1 MRSERLT
8 LALHSGVLV
17 LPPEGTIAVF
27 GPQAGEDLG
36 ALPRTRVLVVTG
48 FRPDHDAFTA
58 AGWTCAVQ
66 GPEGCA
72 AALVCLP
79 RSREAALSLIA
90 QAEACVRPGGP
101 VAVDG
106 QKTDGIEPALKAL
119 RTALPPGALSDP
131 VTKAHG
137 RLAVFAA
144 GAADLSGWRAWPRI
158 IAEGFTT
165 LPGVFSADAPD
176 RGSAM
181 LAAALP
187 AHLSGRVI
195 DLGAGWGYLGR
206 TVLAHPGVT
215 RLDLVEA
222 DAAALDC
229 ARINLPDPRASF
241 HWADAT
247 RWKPAQPAD
256 HIVMNPPFH
265 VSRTADP
272 ALGLAFLRA
281 AAAMLRPEG
290 VLWLVANRHLPY
302 DPALKS
308 LFHTV
313 EDLGTDPAFR
323 LVRASRPVRDGK
335 APQDRRPT

>member
-1 MRSERLT
+1 MRSDRLS
-8 LALHSGVLV
+8 LALSSGTFAV
-17 LPPEGTIAVF
+17 PPEGTIAVF
-27 GPQAGEDLG
+27 GPQAGEDLN
-36 ALPRTRVLVVTG
+36 ALPRSRVVIVTG

-58 AGWTCAVQ
+58 AGWTCAVAP
-66 GPEGCA
+66 PEGAA

-79 RSREAALSLIA
+79 RSREAALSRIA
-90 QAEACVRPGGP
+90 TAAAAVRPGGP

-106 QKTDGIEPALKAL
+106 QKTDGIEPALRSLRAAL
-119 RTALPPGALSDP
+119 RQGALSDP

-137 RLAVFAA
+137 RLAVFSA
-144 GAADLSGWRAWPRI
+144 GAADLSAWIAHPRQI
-158 IAEGFTT
+158 DGDFTT
-165 LPGVFSADAPD
+165 VAGVFSADAPD
-176 RGSAM
+176 RGSAL

-187 AHLSGRVI
+187 RQMAGRVV
-195 DLGAGWGYLGR
+195 DLGAGWGYLSR
-206 TVLAHPGVT
+206 AVLAHPGVT
-215 RLDLVEA
+215 RLDVVEA

-229 ARINLPDPRASF
+229 ARVNLPDPRAAF

-256 HIVMNPPFH
+256 HVVMNPPFH
-265 VSRTADP
+265 VSREADP
-272 ALGLAFLRA
+272 ALGLAFLKA
-281 AAAMLRPEG
+281 AATALRPEG

-302 DPALKS
+302 DAALKT

-323 LVRASRPVRDGK
+323 LVRAARPIRGR